1 MTGVQTCALPIST
14 AEEIKNAAD
23 ALNDAVSKLAY
34 KDADYS
40 KVDAAI
46 KEANAL
52 NKADYKDFSKVD
64 AAIEAV
70 VRGKNIKEQEAVDR
84 MAQAIIDAMNKLEKK
99 PEEGNKPKP
108 DEGNKPKPDEGNKP
122 SQGNGNGTGT
132 GVSTNAF
139 VWPAVMSI
147 SAILG
152 AVLLFVQ
159 KKIDVKF

>member
-1 MTGVQTCALPIST
+1 
-14 AEEIKNAAD
+14 
-23 ALNDAVSKLAY
+23 
-34 KDADYS
+34 
-40 KVDAAI
+40 
-46 KEANAL
+46 
-52 NKADYKDFSKVD
+52 
-64 AAIEAV
+64 
-70 VRGKNIKEQEAVDR
+70 
-84 MAQAIIDAMNKLEKK
+84 MAQDIIDAMNKLEKK

-122 SQGNGNGTGT
+122 KPEDGSKPSQGNGTGT

-159 KKIDVKF
+159 KKNRR